1 MLLEH
6 EEKLLTWAEKVAGEI
21 SHAKS
26 QSGKIMVC
34 LVTCEQF
41 MSLEYKGLREM
52 AEGDRGL
59 G

>member
-26 QSGKIMVC
+26 QLGKIMVC
-34 LVTCEQF
+34 LVICEQF

-52 AEGDRGL
+52 AGGDREL